1 MTYILA
7 GKNILLL
14 KKKKSFAQKIKRYTF
29 AQKMFSIKL
38 LYSFLDTFAQKK
50 KKMRCSLFWFDVI
63 LRFFFN
69 GKILNTH
76 WCTQIEKVQI
86 AYIFNQLLDL
96 CISERSVS
104 CSKKIFSITDLKRK
118 RSDPF
123 SIDHYLARLNLQHK
137 IL

>member
-7 GKNILLL
+7 GENILLL
-14 KKKKSFAQKIKRYTF
+14 KKKKSFAQKKKRYTF
-29 AQKMFSIKL
+29 AQKNFSIKL

-50 KKMRCSLFWFDVI
+50 KMRCSLFWFDVV
-63 LRFFFN
+63 LRFFLN

-86 AYIFNQLLDL
+86 AYIFNQLLHL